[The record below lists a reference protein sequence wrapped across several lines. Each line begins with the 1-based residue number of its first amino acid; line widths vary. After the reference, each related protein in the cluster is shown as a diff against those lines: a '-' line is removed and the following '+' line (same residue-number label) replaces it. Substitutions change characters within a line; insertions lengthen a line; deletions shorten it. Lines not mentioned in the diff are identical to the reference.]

1 MSRWREGAGCSRDL
15 GFLSSGVASP
25 GAKELQV
32 VMSPPGGICPWARWS
47 QGFGVPALRAHR
59 DLPAL
64 ALSLMAPRRER
75 GREGGHRFA
84 PAQTS
89 PAAGQTDR
97 QEDAVVLARGRVGRV
112 AGIPRV
118 EAASGRGG

>member
-1 MSRWREGAGCSRDL
+1 
-15 GFLSSGVASP
+15 
-25 GAKELQV
+25 
-32 VMSPPGGICPWARWS
+32 MSPPGGICPWARWS

-64 ALSLMAPRRER
+64 ALSPHADSFPA
-75 GREGGHRFA
+75 GSREGGKEGTALPQPGPR
-84 PAQTS
+84 P
-89 PAAGQTDR
+89 PPDRQTDR
-97 QEDAVVLARGRVGRV
+97 QEDAVLPARGRVGRV